1 MANEKSKFRSY
12 GGVEFLKAKF
22 TKRKWLIENIIRERD
37 TVLFVGEEKAGK
49 SLLIQQMICSL
60 TTEHPFLDKYK
71 VMRPCKITYVQLE
84 GEIEDTQDIFK
95 RLSESV
101 DFAPE
106 LFQILYLP
114 AMVLESKE
122 VSNQLYR
129 DIIAHHYPDVLIID
143 PLYQAMKGSL
153 SDDVPVRAFLANM
166 RDLKNSLNCAIIIV
180 HHTHK
185 IRLNRD
191 GGVIGEGDD
200 AAFGSKFLKAYPD
213 YTMLLAHNKR
223 DGTRILSC
231 ATQRG
236 GDIEKHL
243 KLSLVQPYPLYFEEF
258 RIDDMPTHEKSI
270 RELLSVNSN
279 GLSRDEIQTKL
290 KISHDTFYKSLKKLG
305 EEIAK
310 TPRPIKYSLKK
321 GEIVNEQK

>member
-1 MANEKSKFRSY
+1 MQNEKSKFRSY
-12 GGVEFLKAKF
+12 SGTELLEAKF
-22 TKRKWLIENIIRERD
+22 TKRKWLIEHIIRERD

-49 SLLIQQMICSL
+49 SLFIQQMICSL
-60 TTEHPFLDKYK
+60 TTKHPFLDKYE
-71 VMRPCKITYVQLE
+71 VAQPCRITYVQLE

-114 AMVLESKE
+114 AMTLEVKE
-122 VSNQLYR
+122 TSMQLYR
-129 DIIAHHYPDVLIID
+129 DIVAHHQPDVLIID

-223 DGTRILSC
+223 DGTRVLSC

-243 KLSLVQPYPLYFEEF
+243 KLNLVQPYPLYFEEF
-258 RIDDMPTHEKSI
+258 KVGDLPTHEKSI
-270 RELLSVNSN
+270 RELLTNKPN
-279 GLSRDEIQTKL
+279 GMSREEIQTTL

-305 EEIAK
+305 TEITK
-310 TPRPIKYSLKK
+310 TSRPVKYRLK
-321 GEIVNEQK
+321 EIENE